1 MKIRIF
7 KLAKELGLDHKQ
19 LVAICGEVGVEVKS
33 SPLASI
39 TPEQKD
45 LVTAHMKTRGAPQPA
60 ADASAPALA
69 PVRDAEETA
78 SSRIRTMRTMTARVA
93 QQTRPQAADGET
105 AGTSDAVLEAAE
117 GDAADPAAAA
127 AVAEASEL
135 SEASAGSA
143 GTVDA
148 ETPAA
153 SDPVGISGAASIL
166 GSGNGGGAI
175 RQMSS
180 RPAPQTT
187 ARPNRRPRAKATLPN
202 VAAPPAYQ
210 PPTTGGESQQ
220 DQAETQKPDIRLTAE
235 TMQQSPLAAHLRK
248 SSEQKRK
255 EDDTT
260 PVAPTGTGRRRG
272 SLVEERRVG
281 GMGGLEESRQRRREQ
296 RKTTGG
302 DEEEGPE
309 RRGRGMRRRRSSR
322 SGSDDLKTS
331 AVVELPITI
340 RGLSE
345 AMGRPARSLISIL
358 FQQGRMVSINDVIDE
373 ETASEIALEFEM
385 ELEFKRPR
393 DLEAELVAS
402 LDSEED
408 PEDLVARPPIVTIL
422 GHVDH
427 GKTTLLDAIRST
439 NVVGGEA
446 GGITQHIAAHQ
457 VTHNDRPI
465 TFVDTPGHA
474 AFGEMRARGANVT
487 DIVVL
492 VVAADD
498 GVMPQTQECISH
510 AKVADVPV
518 IVALNKT
525 DLPDSNIEKVLGE
538 LAANEITPAE
548 WGGDVEVVRTS
559 ALNGEGIDDLLETI
573 LLTAELHELKAS
585 DQRKAAGLCL
595 EAFRD
600 EGRGALAWLIVQTG
614 TLRKGDVIVCG
625 GAFGRVRA
633 IYNDRDEAIESAGPS
648 TPVRIAGLDRVPG
661 AGDHFHVLGGLDE
674 AREVAELRRE
684 RGRTEALVSSGRPRT
699 MEEILEAA
707 RAGQA
712 QDLALIIKGD
722 TPGSIEALR
731 GELGKF
737 DHPEVRVQVLHH
749 GVGGVNESDVM
760 LAVASGA
767 IIIAFH
773 VVPDEKARL
782 LAVAEGVE
790 VRRYDVI
797 YEVIDHIKLALEG
810 LLAPEEVEISTG
822 RAVVLQTFH
831 ISRFGTIAGS
841 RVLNGTITR
850 NDRIRVIRDQ
860 KVLNDYPIASLRSV
874 KDDVREVRRGMEC
887 GIRLDGFNDI
897 KEGDELQSFR
907 IDQVKRTL
915 E

>member
-7 KLAKELGLDHKQ
+7 KLAKELGLDHKA

-45 LVTAHMKTRGAPQPA
+45 LVTEHMKTRGASPPA
-60 ADASAPALA
+60 PDADGPALA
-69 PVRDAEETA
+69 PVRDGEESA
-78 SSRIRTMRTMTARVA
+78 SSRIRTMRTMTARA
-93 QQTRPQAADGET
+93 AARPQSADADGEESTDT
-105 AGTSDAVLEAAE
+105 APEAAE
-117 GDAADPAAAA
+117 GDAADQAA
-127 AVAEASEL
+127 AVAEASEDT
-135 SEASAGSA
+135 EASAEA
-143 GTVDA
+143 VDEA
-148 ETPAA
+148 TPAT
-153 SDPVGISGAASIL
+153 SDPVE
-166 GSGNGGGAI
+166 GSGEGSGESPVRSSIGGSSEI
-175 RQMSS
+175 RQLGT

-187 ARPNRRPRAKATLPN
+187 ARPNRRPRAKPTLPN

-210 PPTTGGESQQ
+210 PPAAGGDSQQ

-255 EDDTT
+255 EDDAP
-260 PVAPTGTGRRRG
+260 PVAPTGPGRRRG
-272 SLVEERRVG
+272 SLTEERRIG
-281 GMGGLEESRQRRREQ
+281 GMGLEESRQRRREH
-296 RKTTGG
+296 RKKTGG
-302 DEEEGPE
+302 EEEGGSE
-309 RRGRGMRRRRSSR
+309 RRGRGMRRRRSS
-322 SGSDDLKTS
+322 GGGAAELKTS

-345 AMGRPARSLISIL
+345 ALGRPAKSLISML
-358 FQQGRMVSINDVIDE
+358 FQQGRMVSINDAIDE
-373 ETASEIALEFEM
+373 ETAQEIALELEM
-385 ELEFKRPR
+385 ELEIKRPR
-393 DLEAELVAS
+393 DLEAELVES

-457 VTHNDRPI
+457 VTYNDRPI

-474 AFGEMRARGANVT
+474 AFGEMRARGAHVT

-498 GVMPQTQECISH
+498 GVMPQTEECISH
-510 AKVADVPV
+510 AKAADVPV

-525 DLPDSNIEKVLGE
+525 DLPESNIEKVLGE

-548 WGGDVEVVRTS
+548 WGGDVEVVRTA
-559 ALNGEGIDDLLETI
+559 ALNGDGVEDLLETI

-585 DQRKAAGLCL
+585 EQRNAAGLCL

-614 TLRKGDVIVCG
+614 TLNKGDVIVCG
-625 GAFGRVRA
+625 AAFGRVRA
-633 IYNDRDEAIESAGPS
+633 IYNDRDEPLESAGPS

-684 RGRTEALVSSGRPRT
+684 RGRTEALLSSGRPRT

-707 RAGQA
+707 RAGEA
-712 QDLALIIKGD
+712 QDLPLIIKGD

-737 DHPEVRVQVLHH
+737 THPEVRVKVLHH

-773 VVPDEKARL
+773 VVPDEKARV
-782 LAVAEGVE
+782 LADVEGVE

-810 LLAPEEVEISTG
+810 LLAPEEVEVSTG

-860 KVLNDYPIASLRSV
+860 TVLNDYPIASLRNV

>member
-19 LVAICGEVGVEVKS
+19 LVEICGEVGVSVKS

-45 LVTAHMKTRGAPQPA
+45 LVTEHLKNRSSGAKPVDETAEPLTPTRDPEA
-60 ADASAPALA
+60 
-69 PVRDAEETA
+69 TA
-78 SSRIRTMRTMTARVA
+78 SSRIRTMRTMRTMASRPTTGPRPAGDETSEEVAPETPVESPEVEEEAEEAEEASVEATAEVVQVEEA
-93 QQTRPQAADGET
+93 EVPAAD
-105 AGTSDAVLEAAE
+105 DANSRDDYVSAHG
-117 GDAADPAAAA
+117 GD
-127 AVAEASEL
+127 
-135 SEASAGSA
+135 
-143 GTVDA
+143 
-148 ETPAA
+148 
-153 SDPVGISGAASIL
+153 SG
-166 GSGNGGGAI
+166 I
-175 RQMSS
+175 RQMGR
-180 RPAPQTT
+180 RPAREVT
-187 ARPNRRPRAKATLPN
+187 ARPNRRPRPKASLPN

-210 PPTTGGESQQ
+210 PPQPGSGDGADEKV
-220 DQAETQKPDIRLTAE
+220 ETQKPDIRLTADAL
-235 TMQQSPLAAHLRK
+235 QQSPLAAHLKK
-248 SSEQKRK
+248 SSERK
-255 EDDTT
+255 GDEETDGAVQAPG
-260 PVAPTGTGRRRG
+260 PVGRRRG
-272 SLVEERRVG
+272 SLKEERRLG
-281 GMGGLEESRQRRREQ
+281 GMGLEESRQRRRERR
-296 RKTTGG
+296 RKSQ
-302 DEEEGPE
+302 DDDDGPE
-309 RRGRGMRRRRSSR
+309 RRGRSMRRRRSR
-322 SGSDDLKTS
+322 SGPVELKTS

-340 RGLSE
+340 RSLSE
-345 AMGRPARSLISIL
+345 AMGRPAKSLISIL
-358 FQQGRMVSINDVIDE
+358 FQQGRMASINDAIDE
-373 ETASEIALEFEM
+373 ETAQEIALELEV
-385 ELEFKRPR
+385 ELEIKRAR

-402 LDSEED
+402 LETED
-408 PEDLVARPPIVTIL
+408 DVESLSARPPIVTIL

-439 NVVGGEA
+439 NVVDGEA
-446 GGITQHIAAHQ
+446 GGITQHIAAYQ
-457 VTHNDRPI
+457 VSKDDQVI

-498 GVMPQTQECISH
+498 GVMPQTEECISH
-510 AKVADVPV
+510 ARAAGVPM

-538 LAANEITPAE
+538 LAANEVTPAE

-559 ALNGEGIDDLLETI
+559 ALNGDGVDDLLETI
-573 LLTAELHELKAS
+573 LVTSELHELQANA
-585 DQRKAAGLCL
+585 DRNAAGLCL

-600 EGRGALAWLIVQTG
+600 EGRGSLAWLIVQTG
-614 TLRKGDVIVCG
+614 TLRRGDVIVCG
-625 GAFGRVRA
+625 AGFGRVRA
-633 IYNDRDEAIESAGPS
+633 IYNDRDELIEEAGPS
-648 TPVRIAGLDRVPG
+648 TPVRIAGLDQVPG
-661 AGDHFHVLGGLDE
+661 AGDHFHVLDGLDE

-684 RGRTEALVSSGRPRT
+684 RGRTETLLASGRPRT

-707 RAGQA
+707 RAGEA
-712 QDLALIIKGD
+712 QDLPLILKAD

-737 DHPEVRVQVLHH
+737 EHPEVRVQVLHH

-773 VVPDEKARL
+773 VVPDEKAHV
-782 LAVAEGVE
+782 LADAEGVD

-797 YEVIDHIKLALEG
+797 YEVMDHIKGALEG
-810 LLAPEEVEISTG
+810 LLAPEEVEVSTG

-831 ISRFGTIAGS
+831 ISRYGTIAGS
-841 RVLNGTITR
+841 RVLNGTIGR

-860 KVLNDYPIASLRSV
+860 TVLNDYPIASLRNE

-897 KEGDELQSFR
+897 KEGDELQAFR

>member
-7 KLAKELGLDHKQ
+7 KLAKELGLDHKA

-45 LVTAHMKTRGAPQPA
+45 LVTEHMKTRGASPPA
-60 ADASAPALA
+60 PDADGPALA
-69 PVRDAEETA
+69 PMRDGEESA
-78 SSRIRTMRTMTARVA
+78 SSRIRTMRTMTARA
-93 QQTRPQAADGET
+93 AARPQSADADGEESTDT
-105 AGTSDAVLEAAE
+105 APEAAE
-117 GDAADPAAAA
+117 GDAADQAA
-127 AVAEASEL
+127 AVAEASEDT
-135 SEASAGSA
+135 EASAEA
-143 GTVDA
+143 VDEA
-148 ETPAA
+148 TPAI
-153 SDPVGISGAASIL
+153 SDPVE
-166 GSGNGGGAI
+166 GSGDSPVRSSVGGSSEI
-175 RQMSS
+175 RQLGT

-187 ARPNRRPRAKATLPN
+187 ARPNRRPRAKPTLPN

-210 PPTTGGESQQ
+210 PPAAGGDSQQ

-255 EDDTT
+255 EDDAP
-260 PVAPTGTGRRRG
+260 PVAPTGPGRRRG
-272 SLVEERRVG
+272 SLTEERRVG
-281 GMGGLEESRQRRREQ
+281 GMGLEESRQRRREQ
-296 RKTTGG
+296 RKKPGG
-302 DEEEGPE
+302 EEEDGSE
-309 RRGRGMRRRRSSR
+309 RRGRGMRRRHL
-322 SGSDDLKTS
+322 SGGGAAELKTS

-345 AMGRPARSLISIL
+345 ALGRPAKSLISML
-358 FQQGRMVSINDVIDE
+358 FQQGRMVSINDAIDE
-373 ETASEIALEFEM
+373 ETAQEIALELEV
-385 ELEFKRPR
+385 ELEIKRPR
-393 DLEAELVAS
+393 DLEAELVES

-474 AFGEMRARGANVT
+474 AFGEMRARGAHVT

-498 GVMPQTQECISH
+498 GVMPQTEECISH
-510 AKVADVPV
+510 AKAADVPV

-525 DLPDSNIEKVLGE
+525 DLPESNIEKVLGE

-548 WGGDVEVVRTS
+548 WGGDVEVVRTA
-559 ALNGEGIDDLLETI
+559 ALNGDGVEDLLETI

-585 DQRKAAGLCL
+585 EQRNAAGLCL

-614 TLRKGDVIVCG
+614 TLNKGDVIVCG
-625 GAFGRVRA
+625 AAFGRVRA
-633 IYNDRDEAIESAGPS
+633 IYNDRDEPLESAGPS

-684 RGRTEALVSSGRPRT
+684 RGRTEALLSSGRPRT

-707 RAGQA
+707 RAGEA
-712 QDLALIIKGD
+712 QDLPLIIKGD
-722 TPGSIEALR
+722 APGSIEALR

-737 DHPEVRVQVLHH
+737 THPEVRVKVLHH

-773 VVPDEKARL
+773 VVPDEKARV
-782 LAVAEGVE
+782 LADVEGVE

-810 LLAPEEVEISTG
+810 LLAPEEVEVSTG

-860 KVLNDYPIASLRSV
+860 KVLHDYPIASLRNV